1 MAVEKMSLAK
11 ALNES
16 LRKAL
21 DTDPKV
27 LIMGEDVGK
36 LGGVFRITDGLQ
48 KDFGEGRVIDTPL
61 AESGIVGTAIGL
73 ALRGY
78 RPIVEIQF
86 DGFVFPAYDQIVTQ
100 LAKMHARALGKV
112 KMPVVIRIPYGGG
125 IGAVEHHSESPE
137 ALFAHVA
144 GLKVV
149 SPSNASDAYW
159 MMQQAVQSDD
169 PIIFFEPK
177 RRYWDKGEL
186 DTESIP
192 GPLHKAAVA
201 REGSDL
207 TLVAYGPMVKV
218 CLEAAAAAQE
228 EGKSVEVLDLRSM
241 SPIDFDAVQASVEKT
256 GLLVVVHEA
265 PVFYGS
271 GAEIAARITERCF
284 YHLEAPVLRVG
295 GYHAPTRRP
304 GWRTSTCR
312 VSTGCSMPSTARWR
326 TEERVVTT
334 MTETSA
340 RFREFKMPDVG
351 EGLTEAEILKWFVQP
366 GDTVTDGQVVCEV
379 ETAKAAVELPIPFDG
394 VVHELRFPE
403 GTTVD
408 VGEVIIAVDVAPGS
422 GDAPAEPEPV
432 QEAVAEPAAEEA
444 PKGRQPVLV
453 GYGVAE
459 SSTKR
464 RARKGAEIPGP
475 AAAAAQAEIN
485 GHRAKVAESR
495 PLAKP
500 PVRKLAKDLGIDLA
514 TVTPTGEGGVITRE
528 DVHAAAAPAPAE
540 APVRAEEAVAAP
552 APVEAV
558 APVGRETRIP
568 VKGVRKAIAQA
579 MVGSAFTA
587 PHVTEFV
594 TVDVTRTMKLVAELK
609 EDKDMAGV
617 RVNPLLV
624 IAKALLVAIKRN
636 PAVNAAWDEANQ
648 EIVQKH
654 YVNLGIAAATPRGLI
669 VPNIKDAHDKTL
681 PELGAALADLVSTA
695 REGKTS
701 PAAMAG
707 GTVTITNVGVFGV
720 DTGTPILNPGESAI
734 LAVGAIKLQPWVHKG
749 KVKPRQVTTLALSFD
764 HRLVDGELGSKVL
777 ADVAAILE
785 QPKRLITWG

>member
-1 MAVEKMSLAK
+1 M
-11 ALNES
+11 
-16 LRKAL
+16 
-21 DTDPKV
+21 
-27 LIMGEDVGK
+27 
-36 LGGVFRITDGLQ
+36 
-48 KDFGEGRVIDTPL
+48 
-61 AESGIVGTAIGL
+61 
-73 ALRGY
+73 
-78 RPIVEIQF
+78 
-86 DGFVFPAYDQIVTQ
+86 
-100 LAKMHARALGKV
+100 
-112 KMPVVIRIPYGGG
+112 
-125 IGAVEHHSESPE
+125 
-137 ALFAHVA
+137 
-144 GLKVV
+144 
-149 SPSNASDAYW
+149 
-159 MMQQAVQSDD
+159 
-169 PIIFFEPK
+169 
-177 RRYWDKGEL
+177 
-186 DTESIP
+186 
-192 GPLHKAAVA
+192 
-201 REGSDL
+201 
-207 TLVAYGPMVKV
+207 
-218 CLEAAAAAQE
+218 
-228 EGKSVEVLDLRSM
+228 
-241 SPIDFDAVQASVEKT
+241 
-256 GLLVVVHEA
+256 
-265 PVFYGS
+265 
-271 GAEIAARITERCF
+271 
-284 YHLEAPVLRVG
+284 
-295 GYHAPTRRP
+295 
-304 GWRTSTCR
+304 
-312 VSTGCSMPSTARWR
+312 
-326 TEERVVTT
+326 TT

-422 GDAPAEPEPV
+422 GDAPAAQDAAP
-432 QEAVAEPAAEEA
+432 EAVQQPVAEAEPEA

-464 RARKGAEIPGP
+464 RARKGAQIPGP
-475 AAAAAQAEIN
+475 AAAAIQAEIN
-485 GHRAKVAESR
+485 GRGAKVPESR

-514 TVTPTGEGGVITRE
+514 SVTPTGEGGVITRE
-528 DVHAAAAPAPAE
+528 DVHAAAAPASAEVPARTEE
-540 APVRAEEAVAAP
+540 APAAP
-552 APVEAV
+552 AP
-558 APVGRETRIP
+558 APVAQAGARETRIP

-617 RVNPLLV
+617 RVNPLLI
-624 IAKALLVAIKRN
+624 IAKALLVAIRRN
-636 PAVNAAWDEANQ
+636 PGINAAWDEANQ

-681 PELGAALADLVSTA
+681 PQLGEALGELVSTA
-695 REGKTS
+695 REGRTS

-785 QPKRLITWG
+785 QPKRLITWA

>member
-1 MAVEKMSLAK
+1 M
-11 ALNES
+11 
-16 LRKAL
+16 
-21 DTDPKV
+21 
-27 LIMGEDVGK
+27 
-36 LGGVFRITDGLQ
+36 
-48 KDFGEGRVIDTPL
+48 
-61 AESGIVGTAIGL
+61 
-73 ALRGY
+73 
-78 RPIVEIQF
+78 
-86 DGFVFPAYDQIVTQ
+86 
-100 LAKMHARALGKV
+100 
-112 KMPVVIRIPYGGG
+112 
-125 IGAVEHHSESPE
+125 
-137 ALFAHVA
+137 
-144 GLKVV
+144 
-149 SPSNASDAYW
+149 
-159 MMQQAVQSDD
+159 
-169 PIIFFEPK
+169 
-177 RRYWDKGEL
+177 
-186 DTESIP
+186 
-192 GPLHKAAVA
+192 
-201 REGSDL
+201 
-207 TLVAYGPMVKV
+207 
-218 CLEAAAAAQE
+218 
-228 EGKSVEVLDLRSM
+228 
-241 SPIDFDAVQASVEKT
+241 
-256 GLLVVVHEA
+256 
-265 PVFYGS
+265 
-271 GAEIAARITERCF
+271 
-284 YHLEAPVLRVG
+284 
-295 GYHAPTRRP
+295 
-304 GWRTSTCR
+304 
-312 VSTGCSMPSTARWR
+312 
-326 TEERVVTT
+326 TT
-334 MTETSA
+334 MTQTSA

-394 VVHELRFPE
+394 VVHELRFAE

-408 VGEVIIAVDVAPGS
+408 VGEVIITVDVAPGS
-422 GDAPAEPEPV
+422 EDAPAPAATAPAQEPV
-432 QEAVAEPAAEEA
+432 EAAPAEE
-444 PKGRQPVLV
+444 PKGRTPVLV

-464 RARKGAEIPGP
+464 RPRKGAAPE
-475 AAAAAQAEIN
+475 AAAVAAAVQAELN
-485 GHRAKVAESR
+485 GHGSAAPVADAPPVGR

-514 TVTPTGEGGVITRE
+514 TVVPTGKDGIITRE
-528 DVHAAAAPAPAE
+528 DVHAAAAPAAPA
-540 APVRAEEAVAAP
+540 AAP
-552 APVEAV
+552 EVAEPVAV
-558 APVGRETRIP
+558 SVPVTPAAVGSARETRIP

-609 EDKDMAGV
+609 EDKEMAGV
-617 RVNPLLV
+617 RVNPLLI

-636 PAVNAAWDEANQ
+636 PEVNAAWDEANQ

-681 PELGAALADLVSTA
+681 PQLAAALGELVATA
-695 REGKTS
+695 RDGKTS

-785 QPKRLITWG
+785 QPKRLITWA

>member
-1 MAVEKMSLAK
+1 M
-11 ALNES
+11 
-16 LRKAL
+16 
-21 DTDPKV
+21 
-27 LIMGEDVGK
+27 
-36 LGGVFRITDGLQ
+36 
-48 KDFGEGRVIDTPL
+48 
-61 AESGIVGTAIGL
+61 
-73 ALRGY
+73 
-78 RPIVEIQF
+78 
-86 DGFVFPAYDQIVTQ
+86 
-100 LAKMHARALGKV
+100 
-112 KMPVVIRIPYGGG
+112 
-125 IGAVEHHSESPE
+125 
-137 ALFAHVA
+137 
-144 GLKVV
+144 
-149 SPSNASDAYW
+149 
-159 MMQQAVQSDD
+159 
-169 PIIFFEPK
+169 
-177 RRYWDKGEL
+177 
-186 DTESIP
+186 
-192 GPLHKAAVA
+192 
-201 REGSDL
+201 
-207 TLVAYGPMVKV
+207 
-218 CLEAAAAAQE
+218 
-228 EGKSVEVLDLRSM
+228 
-241 SPIDFDAVQASVEKT
+241 
-256 GLLVVVHEA
+256 
-265 PVFYGS
+265 
-271 GAEIAARITERCF
+271 
-284 YHLEAPVLRVG
+284 
-295 GYHAPTRRP
+295 
-304 GWRTSTCR
+304 
-312 VSTGCSMPSTARWR
+312 
-326 TEERVVTT
+326 TT
-334 MTETSA
+334 MTDTSNAA

-351 EGLTEAEILKWFVQP
+351 EGLTEAEILKWFVKP

-408 VGEVIIAVDVAPGS
+408 VGQVIIAVDVAPGS
-422 GDAPAEPEPV
+422 GDDAPVAAEPAPEPV
-432 QEAVAEPAAEEA
+432 VAPSEPEE
-444 PKGRQPVLV
+444 PKGRTPVLV

-464 RARKGAEIPGP
+464 RARKGTEAAP
-475 AAAAAQAEIN
+475 AAASAAIQGEMN
-485 GHRAKVAESR
+485 GHGTGHTAVAEAR

-514 TVTPTGEGGVITRE
+514 TVTPTGDGGVITRE
-528 DVHAAAAPAPAE
+528 DVHAAATPAPAPAPVRTE
-540 APVRAEEAVAAP
+540 APVAAPIAAP
-552 APVEAV
+552 A
-558 APVGRETRIP
+558 APASVTARETRIP

-617 RVNPLLV
+617 RVNPLLI

-636 PAVNAAWDEANQ
+636 PEVNAAWDEANQ

-669 VPNIKDAHDKTL
+669 VPNIKDAHEQTL
-681 PELGAALADLVSTA
+681 PQLAASLGELVSTA

-785 QPKRLITWG
+785 QPKRLITWA